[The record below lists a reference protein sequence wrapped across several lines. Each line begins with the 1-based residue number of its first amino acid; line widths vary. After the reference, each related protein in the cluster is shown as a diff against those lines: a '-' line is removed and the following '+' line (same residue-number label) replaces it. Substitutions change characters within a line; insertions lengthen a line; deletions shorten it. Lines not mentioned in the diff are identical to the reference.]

1 MSVMEKVLKI
11 KFSLWGIALVIILYF
26 VMKVNFKS

>member
-1 MSVMEKVLKI
+1 MFVMEKVLKI
-11 KFSLWGIALVIILYF
+11 KFSLWGIAPVIILYF